1 MTERAPRAK
10 SLAVVR
16 MASDSREARILDG
29 VDKWAGYYRANPHR
43 FANDYLNVHLRL
55 FQKILLYMMNIC
67 NFFCYIAAR
76 GQGKSWLLAV
86 FCCIRCILYPGT
98 KICIASGTRSQSIN
112 ILEKIK
118 IELLPNSTLLKNEI
132 ANLIISNT
140 NAYVDFKNGSSIKVV
155 TASDSARS
163 NRANILLVDE
173 FRMVN
178 KDTIETVLRRFLTAP
193 RMPGYLHNPKYAHLR
208 ERNKEVYL
216 SSAYFKSHWSYEKV
230 KDYAKNMVDDS
241 KRYFVCGLP
250 YQLSILEGL
259 LDNDAVADEMSEAG
273 FNETKWSM
281 EMECLWFGDVDG
293 TFFDFD
299 TVSKN
304 RKIPFPMLPDDVS
317 IKLGDAKKVRILP
330 KQNGEKRILSVDL
343 ALMASNKNKND
354 ASAIFINQLLPTKAG
369 RYMNNI
375 VYTESSEGAHTAD
388 QALRVRKLYE
398 MYLCDYIVIDVKGV
412 GFGVADSL
420 VRDINDPETGEVY
433 PALSCCNNT
442 EWAARAPH
450 GAEKALWVINATE
463 KFNSECAILLRDGFR
478 AGRIRLLISE
488 YDGEVNLASQRG
500 YGSLDATDKLLLQM
514 PYVNTTL
521 LINELINL
529 QHDDSG
535 GFVKIYRK
543 SGIRKDRYSSL
554 SYSYWVA
561 CQLESKIRKRTSS
574 MSTSDKVFMFRAP
587 KIK

>member
-1 MTERAPRAK
+1 MT
-10 SLAVVR
+10 
-16 MASDSREARILDG
+16 SDTREGRILLG
-29 VDKWAGYYRANPHR
+29 VDLWAGFYRANPHR
-43 FANDYLNVHLRL
+43 FAADYLNVRLRL
-55 FQKILLYMMNIC
+55 FQKILLFMMNIC

-86 FCCIRCILYPGT
+86 FCCVRCILYPGT
-98 KICIASGTRSQSIN
+98 KVCIASGTRGQSVN

-118 IELLPNSTLLKNEI
+118 IELIPNSVYLKNEI
-132 ANLIISNT
+132 ANLVISNT
-140 NAYVDFKNGSSIKVV
+140 NAYIDFKNGSSIKVV

-193 RMPGYLHNPKYAHLR
+193 RMPGYLHDKKYAHLK

-216 SSAYFKSHWSYEKV
+216 SSAYFKSHWSFDKV
-230 KDYAKNMVDDS
+230 KDYAKNMLDDT

-250 YQLSILEGL
+250 YQLSIQEGL
-259 LDNDAVADEMSEAG
+259 LDNNAVADEMSEAG

-281 EMECLWFGDVDG
+281 EMECLWFGDTDG

-304 RKIPFPMLPDDVS
+304 RKIQYPMLPDEVAAILSDT
-317 IKLGDAKKVRILP
+317 KKVRILP

-343 ALMASNKNKND
+343 ALMASTKNKND

-398 MYLCDYIVIDVKGV
+398 MYSCDYIVIDVKGV

-433 PALSCCNNT
+433 PALSCCNNA
-442 EWAARAPH
+442 EWAARCTTH
-450 GAEKALWVINATE
+450 GADKALWVVNATD

-478 AGRIRLLISE
+478 AGRIRLLVTE
-488 YDGEVNLASQRG
+488 YDGETSLASLKG
-500 YGSLDATDKLLLQM
+500 YSSLDASDKLTLQM
-514 PYVNTTL
+514 PYINTTL

-529 QHDDSG
+529 QHDESSG
-535 GFVKIYRK
+535 LVKIFRK
-543 SGIRKDRYSSL
+543 NGVRKDRYSSL

-561 CQLESKIRKRTSS
+561 CQLESKIRKKNNFV
-574 MSTSDKVFMFRAP
+574 SDSDRVFMFRAP

>member
-1 MTERAPRAK
+1 MI
-10 SLAVVR
+10 
-16 MASDSREARILDG
+16 SDTKEGRILLG
-29 VDKWAGYYRANPHR
+29 VDAWAGFYRANPHR
-43 FANDYLNVHLRL
+43 FAADYLNVRLRL
-55 FQKILLYMMNIC
+55 FQKILLFMMNIC

-86 FCCIRCILYPGT
+86 FCCVRCILYPGT
-98 KICIASGTRSQSIN
+98 KVCIASGTRGQSVN

-118 IELLPNSTLLKNEI
+118 IELMPNSVYLKNEI
-132 ANLIISNT
+132 ANLVISNT
-140 NAYVDFKNGSSIKVV
+140 NAYIDFKNGSSIKVV

-193 RMPGYLHNPKYAHLR
+193 RMPGYLHDKRYAHLK

-216 SSAYFKSHWSYEKV
+216 SSAYFKSHWSYDKV
-230 KDYAKNMVDDS
+230 KDYAKNMLDDT

-250 YQLSILEGL
+250 YQLSIQEGL

-281 EMECLWFGDVDG
+281 EMECLWFGDTDG

-304 RKIPFPMLPDDVS
+304 RKIQYPMLPDDVAA
-317 IKLGDAKKVRILP
+317 ILTDTKKVRILP

-343 ALMASNKNKND
+343 ALMASTKNKND

-369 RYMNNI
+369 RYINNI

-398 MYLCDYIVIDVKGV
+398 MYSCDYIVIDVKGV

-433 PALSCCNNT
+433 PALSCCNNA
-442 EWAARAPH
+442 EWATRCTTH
-450 GAEKALWVINATE
+450 GADKALWVVNATD

-478 AGRIRLLISE
+478 AGRVRLLVTE
-488 YDGEVNLASQRG
+488 YDGEASLASLKG
-500 YGSLDATDKLLLQM
+500 YGSLDASDKLALQM
-514 PYVNTTL
+514 PYINTTL

-529 QHDDSG
+529 QHDESSG
-535 GFVKIYRK
+535 LVKIFRK
-543 SGIRKDRYSSL
+543 NGVRKDRYSSL

-561 CQLESKIRKRTSS
+561 CQLESKIHKKNNFV
-574 MSTSDKVFMFRAP
+574 SDSDRVFMFRAP

>member
-1 MTERAPRAK
+1 MT
-10 SLAVVR
+10 
-16 MASDSREARILDG
+16 SDTREGRILLG
-29 VDKWAGYYRANPHR
+29 VDIWAGFYRANPHR
-43 FANDYLNVHLRL
+43 FAADYLNVRLRL
-55 FQKILLYMMNIC
+55 FQKILLFMMNIC

-86 FCCIRCILYPGT
+86 FCCVRCILYPGT
-98 KICIASGTRSQSIN
+98 KVCIASGTRGQSVN

-118 IELLPNSTLLKNEI
+118 IELIPNSVYLKNEI
-132 ANLIISNT
+132 ANLVISNT
-140 NAYVDFKNGSSIKVV
+140 NAYIDFKNGSSIKVV

-193 RMPGYLHNPKYAHLR
+193 RMPGYLHDKKYAHLK

-216 SSAYFKSHWSYEKV
+216 SSAYFKSHWSFDKV
-230 KDYAKNMVDDS
+230 KDYAKNMLDDT

-250 YQLSILEGL
+250 YQLSIQEGL
-259 LDNDAVADEMSEAG
+259 LDNNAVADEMSEAG

-281 EMECLWFGDVDG
+281 EMECLWFGDTDG

-304 RKIPFPMLPDDVS
+304 RKIQYPMLPDEVAAILSDT
-317 IKLGDAKKVRILP
+317 KKVRILP

-343 ALMASNKNKND
+343 ALMASTKNKND

-398 MYLCDYIVIDVKGV
+398 MYSCDYIVIDVKGV

-433 PALSCCNNT
+433 PALSCCNNA
-442 EWAARAPH
+442 EWAARCTTH
-450 GAEKALWVINATE
+450 GADKALWVVNATD

-478 AGRIRLLISE
+478 AGRIRLLVTE
-488 YDGEVNLASQRG
+488 YDGETSLTSLKG
-500 YGSLDATDKLLLQM
+500 YGSLDASDKLTLQM
-514 PYVNTTL
+514 PYINTTL

-529 QHDDSG
+529 QHDESSG
-535 GFVKIYRK
+535 LVKIFRK
-543 SGIRKDRYSSL
+543 NGVRKDRYSSL

-561 CQLESKIRKRTSS
+561 CQLESKIRKKNNFV
-574 MSTSDKVFMFRAP
+574 SDSDRVFMFRAP

>member
-1 MTERAPRAK
+1 MSCP
-10 SLAVVR
+10 VR
-16 MASDSREARILDG
+16 RVIPIEEFNHREQSILKG
-29 VDKWAGYYRANPHR
+29 VDAWAGFYRANPHR
-43 FANDYLNVHLRL
+43 FAKDYMNINLKL

-86 FCCIRCILYPGT
+86 FCCVRCILYPGT
-98 KICIASGTRSQSIN
+98 RVCIASGTRSQSVN

-118 IELLPNSTLLKNEI
+118 TELMPNSALLKNEI
-132 ANLIISNT
+132 SSVLISGT
-140 NAYVDFKNGSSIKVV
+140 NAIIEFKNGSTIKVV

-193 RMPGYLHNPKYAHLR
+193 RMPGYLHDKKYAHLK
-208 ERNKEVYL
+208 ERNKEFYL
-216 SSAYFKSHWSYEKV
+216 SSAYFKSHWSFDKV
-230 KDYAKNMVDDS
+230 KDYAKNMLDDT

-250 YQLSILEGL
+250 YQLSIQEGL

-299 TVSKN
+299 TISKN
-304 RKIPFPMLPDDVS
+304 RKIMYPMLPDEIAV
-317 IKLGDAKKVRILP
+317 KANNAKQVRIQQ

-369 RYMNNI
+369 RYINNFI
-375 VYTESSEGAHTAD
+375 YTESSEGAHTSD
-388 QALRVRKLYE
+388 QALRVRKLFD
-398 MYLCDYIVIDVKGV
+398 MYMCDYIVIDVKGV
-412 GFGVADSL
+412 GFGVADTL
-420 VRDINDPETGEVY
+420 VRDIVDPDTGEVY

-442 EWAARAPH
+442 EWAERCTSR
-450 GAEKALWVINATE
+450 GAEKAIWVINANE

-478 AGRIRLLISE
+478 TGKVRLLVTE
-488 YDGEVNLASQRG
+488 YDGDSALSKVKG
-500 YGSLDATDKLLLQM
+500 YSSLDVEGKLEMQM
-514 PYVNTTL
+514 PYINTTL

-529 QHDDSG
+529 QHEESS
-535 GFVKIYRK
+535 GFVKILR
-543 SGIRKDRYSSL
+543 SRGTRKDRYSSV
-554 SYSYWVA
+554 SYNYWVA
-561 CQLESKIRKRTSS
+561 CQLESKIKRKQSYAQA
-574 MSTSDKVFMFRAP
+574 DDAGVFMFRAP

>member
-1 MTERAPRAK
+1 MT
-10 SLAVVR
+10 
-16 MASDSREARILDG
+16 SDTREGRILLG
-29 VDKWAGYYRANPHR
+29 VDIWAGFYRANPHR
-43 FANDYLNVHLRL
+43 FAADYLNVRLRL
-55 FQKILLYMMNIC
+55 FQKILLFMMNIC

-86 FCCIRCILYPGT
+86 FCCVRCILYPGT
-98 KICIASGTRSQSIN
+98 KVCIASGTRGQSVN

-118 IELLPNSTLLKNEI
+118 IELIPNSVYLKNEI
-132 ANLIISNT
+132 ANLVISNT
-140 NAYVDFKNGSSIKVV
+140 NAYIDFKNGSSIKVV

-193 RMPGYLHNPKYAHLR
+193 RMPGYLHDKKYAHLK

-216 SSAYFKSHWSYEKV
+216 SSAYFKSHWSFDKV
-230 KDYAKNMVDDS
+230 KDYAKNMLDDT

-250 YQLSILEGL
+250 YQLSIQEGL
-259 LDNDAVADEMSEAG
+259 LDNNAVADEMSEAG

-281 EMECLWFGDVDG
+281 EMECLWFGDTDG

-304 RKIPFPMLPDDVS
+304 RKIQYPMLPDEVAAILSDT
-317 IKLGDAKKVRILP
+317 KKVRILP

-343 ALMASNKNKND
+343 ALMASTKNKND

-398 MYLCDYIVIDVKGV
+398 MYSCDYIVIDVKGV

-433 PALSCCNNT
+433 PALSCCNNA
-442 EWAARAPH
+442 EWAARCTTH
-450 GAEKALWVINATE
+450 GADKALWVVNATD

-478 AGRIRLLISE
+478 AGRIRLLVTE
-488 YDGEVNLASQRG
+488 YDGETSLASLKG
-500 YGSLDATDKLLLQM
+500 YGSLDASDKLTLQM
-514 PYVNTTL
+514 PYINTTL

-529 QHDDSG
+529 QHDESSG
-535 GFVKIYRK
+535 LVKIFRK
-543 SGIRKDRYSSL
+543 NGVRKDRYSSL

-561 CQLESKIRKRTSS
+561 CQLESKIRKKNNFL
-574 MSTSDKVFMFRAP
+574 SDSDRVFMFRAP

>member
-1 MTERAPRAK
+1 M
-10 SLAVVR
+10 S
-16 MASDSREARILDG
+16 SDARDTRESSILDG

-43 FANDYLNVHLRL
+43 FAADYLNVKLKL
-55 FQKILLYMMNIC
+55 FQKILLFMMNIC

-86 FCCIRCILYPGT
+86 FCCVRCILYPGT
-98 KICIASGTRSQSIN
+98 KVCIASGTRGQSIN

-118 IELLPNSTLLKNEI
+118 NELIPNSVYLKNEI
-132 ANLIISNT
+132 ETLIISNT
-140 NAYVDFKNGSSIKVV
+140 NAYIDFKNGSSIKVV

-193 RMPGYLHNPKYAHLR
+193 RMPGYLHSKKYAHLK

-216 SSAYFKSHWSYEKV
+216 SSAYFKGHWSFDKV
-230 KDYAKNMVDDS
+230 KDYAKNMLDAS

-250 YQLSILEGL
+250 YQLSIQEGL
-259 LDNDAVADEMSEAG
+259 LDRDAVADEMSEAG

-281 EMECLWFGDVDG
+281 EMECLWFGDTDG

-304 RKIPFPMLPDDVS
+304 RKILYPMLPDDVS
-317 IKLGDAKKVRILP
+317 IKLNDAKKIRITP

-343 ALMASNKNKND
+343 ALMASTRNKND
-354 ASAIFINQLLPTKAG
+354 ASAIFINQLLPTKNG
-369 RYMNNI
+369 RYINNI
-375 VYTESSEGAHTAD
+375 IYTESSEGAHTAD

-398 MYLCDYIVIDVKGV
+398 MYYCDYIVIDVKGV

-433 PALSCCNNT
+433 PALSCCNNA
-442 EWAARAPH
+442 EWAARCTTH
-450 GAEKALWVINATE
+450 GADKALWVVNATD

-478 AGRIRLLISE
+478 SGKIRLLVSE
-488 YDGEVNLASQRG
+488 YDGETSLSSIKG
-500 YGSLDATDKLLLQM
+500 YGALDISDKLSLQL
-514 PYVNTTL
+514 PYINTTL

-529 QHDDSG
+529 QHDDSSG
-535 GFVKIYRK
+535 LVKIYRRN
-543 SGIRKDRYSSL
+543 GIRKDRYSSL

-561 CQLESKIRKRTSS
+561 CQLESKIRRKNNFISKN
-574 MSTSDKVFMFRAP
+574 DNVFMFRAP

>member
-1 MTERAPRAK
+1 M
-10 SLAVVR
+10 
-16 MASDSREARILDG
+16 
-29 VDKWAGYYRANPHR
+29 
-43 FANDYLNVHLRL
+43 
-55 FQKILLYMMNIC
+55 
-67 NFFCYIAAR
+67 
-76 GQGKSWLLAV
+76 QGKSWLLAV

-98 KICIASGTRSQSIN
+98 KICVASGTRGQSIN

-118 IELLPNSTLLKNEI
+118 IELMPNSPMLRNEI
-132 ANLIISNT
+132 SNIVITNT

-193 RMPGYLHNPKYAHLR
+193 RMPGYMHDKRYAHLK
-208 ERNKEVYL
+208 ERNKEIYL
-216 SSAYFKSHWSYEKV
+216 SSAFFSSHWSYDKV
-230 KDYAKNMVDDS
+230 KDYAKNMLDDS

-250 YQLSILEGL
+250 YQLSIQEGL
-259 LDNDAVADEMSEAG
+259 LDRNAVADEMSETG

-281 EMECLWFGDVDG
+281 EMECCFWGDTNG

-299 TVSKN
+299 TISKN
-304 RKIPFPMLPDDVS
+304 RKIPYPMLPDDLS
-317 IKLGDAKKVRILP
+317 IKLGDAKKVKIPP

-343 ALMASNKNKND
+343 ALMASTKSKND
-354 ASAIFINQLLPTKAG
+354 ASAIFINQLIPTKIG
-369 RYMNNI
+369 RYINNI

-398 MYLCDYIVIDVKGV
+398 MYVCDYIVIDAKGV
-412 GFGVADSL
+412 GFGIVDSL

-433 PALSCCNNT
+433 PALSCCNNA
-442 EWAARAPH
+442 EWASRCTTY
-450 GAEKALWVINATE
+450 GAEKALWVVNATDR
-463 KFNSECAILLRDGFR
+463 FNSECAILLRDGFR
-478 AGRIRLLISE
+478 NGRIRLLDTE
-488 YDGEVNLASQRG
+488 YDGEVSLAAIKG
-500 YGSLDATDKLLLQM
+500 YNALDISDKMALQS
-514 PYVNTTL
+514 PYINTTL

-529 QHDDSG
+529 QHDESG
-535 GFVKIYRK
+535 GLVKIYRK
-543 SGIRKDRYSSL
+543 GGVRKDRYSSL

-561 CQLESKIRKRTSS
+561 CQLESKLKRK
-574 MSTSDKVFMFRAP
+574 STATKSEDIFMFRAP

>member
-1 MTERAPRAK
+1 MIDTN
-10 SLAVVR
+10 
-16 MASDSREARILDG
+16 REQRILDG
-29 VDKWAGYYRANPHR
+29 VDAWAAFYRANPHR
-43 FANDYLNVHLRL
+43 FAEDYLNVHLRL
-55 FQKILLYMMNIC
+55 FQKILIYMMNIS

-86 FCCIRCILYPGT
+86 FCCIRCVLYPSS
-98 KICIASGTRSQSIN
+98 KICVASGTRGQSIN

-118 IELLPNSTLLKNEI
+118 LELIPGSPLLKNEI
-132 ANLIISNT
+132 ENLLIGSA

-193 RMPGYLHNPKYAHLR
+193 RMPGYLHNPKYAHLK

-216 SSAYFKSHWSYEKV
+216 SSAYFKSHWAYDKV
-230 KDYAKNMVDDS
+230 KDYTEKMMDDS
-241 KRYFVCGLP
+241 ARYFVCGLP
-250 YQLSILEGL
+250 YQLSIQEGL
-259 LDNDAVADEMSEAG
+259 LDSNAVADEMSEAG

-281 EMECLWFGDVDG
+281 EMECLWFGDLDG

-299 TVSKN
+299 TVSNN
-304 RKIPFPMLPDDVS
+304 RKIAYPMLPDDVAV
-317 IKLGDAKKVRILP
+317 KLSNAQKVKIPPKLP
-330 KQNGEKRILSVDL
+330 GEKRILSIDL
-343 ALMASNKNKND
+343 ALMASTKNKKND
-354 ASAIFINQLLPTKAG
+354 ASALFINQLIPTKTG
-369 RYMNNI
+369 RYIDNI

-388 QALRVRKLYE
+388 QALRVRKLFD

-420 VRDINDPETGEVY
+420 VRDVNDPETGDVY
-433 PALSCCNNT
+433 PALSCCNNS
-442 EWAARAPH
+442 EWVARAPH
-450 GAEKALWVINATE
+450 GAEKALWVINANE

-478 AGRIRLLISE
+478 AGRIRLLVTE
-488 YDGEVNLASQRG
+488 YDGETNLASIRG
-500 YGSLDATDKLLLQM
+500 YGSLDVSDKLQLQM
-514 PYVNTTL
+514 PYINTTL

-529 QHDDSG
+529 QHDESNG
-535 GFVKIYRK
+535 VVKISRK
-543 SGIRKDRYSSL
+543 GGMRKDRYSSL

-561 CQLESKIRKRTSS
+561 CQLESKLGRKVSS
-574 MSTSDKVFMFRAP
+574 ISENSNREAFMFRAP

>member
-1 MTERAPRAK
+1 MTNEI
-10 SLAVVR
+10 
-16 MASDSREARILDG
+16 RESRILDG
-29 VDKWAGYYRANPHR
+29 VDAWASFYRANPHR
-43 FANDYLNVHLRL
+43 FAEDYLNVHLRL

-67 NFFCYIAAR
+67 YFFCYIAAR

-98 KICIASGTRSQSIN
+98 KICIASGTRGQSIN

-118 IELLPNSTLLKNEI
+118 IELLPNSLLLKNEI
-132 ANLIISNT
+132 DNLLISST
-140 NAYVDFKNGSSIKVV
+140 NACVEFKNGSSIKVV

-193 RMPGYLHNPKYAHLR
+193 RMPGYLHNQKYAHLK
-208 ERNKEVYL
+208 ERNKEIYL

-230 KDYAKNMVDDS
+230 KDYTEKMLDDS
-241 KRYFVCGLP
+241 TKYFVCGLP
-250 YQLSILEGL
+250 YQLSIKEGL
-259 LDNDAVADEMSEAG
+259 LDNNAVADEMSEAG

-281 EMECLWFGDVDG
+281 EMECLWFGDLDG

-304 RKIPFPMLPDDVS
+304 RKIPYPMLPDDVS
-317 IKLGDAKKVRILP
+317 IKLTDSKKVKIIP

-343 ALMASNKNKND
+343 ALMASTKNKND
-354 ASAIFINQLLPTKAG
+354 ASAIFINQLLPTKTG
-369 RYMNNI
+369 RYMNNF

-388 QALRVRKLYE
+388 QALRIRKLYE
-398 MYLCDYIVIDVKGV
+398 MYMCDYIVIDVKGV
-412 GFGVADSL
+412 GFGIADSL
-420 VRDINDPETGEVY
+420 VRDINDPDTGEVY
-433 PALSCCNNT
+433 PALSCCNNA

-450 GAEKALWVINATE
+450 GAEKALWVINATD

-478 AGRIRLLISE
+478 SGRVRLLMSE
-488 YDGEVNLASQRG
+488 YEGEINLSGIRG
-500 YGSLDATDKLLLQM
+500 YGSLDVSDKLQLQM
-514 PYVNTTL
+514 PYINTTL

-529 QHDDSG
+529 QHDETS
-535 GFVKIYRK
+535 GFVKITRK
-543 SGIRKDRYSSL
+543 KGIRKDRYSSL
-554 SYSYWVA
+554 SYSHWVA
-561 CQLESKIRKRTSS
+561 CQLEGKLKKMNSPTL
-574 MSTSDKVFMFRAP
+574 DNDQVFMFRAP
-587 KIK
+587 KIKQ

>member
-1 MTERAPRAK
+1 MT
-10 SLAVVR
+10 
-16 MASDSREARILDG
+16 SDTREGRILLG
-29 VDKWAGYYRANPHR
+29 VDLWAGFYRANPHR
-43 FANDYLNVHLRL
+43 FAADYLNVRLRL
-55 FQKILLYMMNIC
+55 FQKILLFMMNIC

-86 FCCIRCILYPGT
+86 FCCVRCILYPGT
-98 KICIASGTRSQSIN
+98 KVCIASGTRGQSVN

-118 IELLPNSTLLKNEI
+118 IELIPNSVYLKNEI
-132 ANLIISNT
+132 ANLVISNT
-140 NAYVDFKNGSSIKVV
+140 NAYIDFKNGSSIKVV

-193 RMPGYLHNPKYAHLR
+193 RMPGYLHDKKYAHLK

-216 SSAYFKSHWSYEKV
+216 SSAYFKSHWSFDKV
-230 KDYAKNMVDDS
+230 KDYAKNMLDDT

-250 YQLSILEGL
+250 YQLSIQEGL
-259 LDNDAVADEMSEAG
+259 LDNNAVADEMSEAG

-281 EMECLWFGDVDG
+281 EMECLWFGDTDG

-304 RKIPFPMLPDDVS
+304 RKIQYPMLPDEVAAILSDT
-317 IKLGDAKKVRILP
+317 KKVRILP

-343 ALMASNKNKND
+343 ALMASTKNKND

-398 MYLCDYIVIDVKGV
+398 MYSCDYIVIDVKGV

-433 PALSCCNNT
+433 PALSCCNNA
-442 EWAARAPH
+442 EWAARCTTH
-450 GAEKALWVINATE
+450 GADKALWVVNATD

-478 AGRIRLLISE
+478 AGRIRLLVTE
-488 YDGEVNLASQRG
+488 YDGETSLASLKG
-500 YGSLDATDKLLLQM
+500 YGSLDASDKLTLQM
-514 PYVNTTL
+514 PYINTTL

-529 QHDDSG
+529 QHDESSG
-535 GFVKIYRK
+535 LVKIFRK
-543 SGIRKDRYSSL
+543 NGVRKDRYSSL

-561 CQLESKIRKRTSS
+561 CQLESKIRKKNNFV
-574 MSTSDKVFMFRAP
+574 SDSDRVFMFRAP

>member
-1 MTERAPRAK
+1 MT
-10 SLAVVR
+10 
-16 MASDSREARILDG
+16 SDTREGRILLG
-29 VDKWAGYYRANPHR
+29 VDLWAGFYRANPHR
-43 FANDYLNVHLRL
+43 FAADYLNVRLRL
-55 FQKILLYMMNIC
+55 FQKILLFMMNIC

-86 FCCIRCILYPGT
+86 FCCVRCILYPGT
-98 KICIASGTRSQSIN
+98 KVCIASGTRGQSVN

-118 IELLPNSTLLKNEI
+118 IELIPNSVYLKNEI
-132 ANLIISNT
+132 ANLVISNT
-140 NAYVDFKNGSSIKVV
+140 NAYIDFKNGSSIKVV

-193 RMPGYLHNPKYAHLR
+193 RMPGYLHDKKYAHLK

-216 SSAYFKSHWSYEKV
+216 SSAYFKSHWSFDKV
-230 KDYAKNMVDDS
+230 KDYAKNMLDDT

-250 YQLSILEGL
+250 YQLSIQEGL
-259 LDNDAVADEMSEAG
+259 LDNNAVADEMSEAG

-281 EMECLWFGDVDG
+281 EMECLWFGDTDG

-304 RKIPFPMLPDDVS
+304 RKIQYPMLPDEVAAILSDT
-317 IKLGDAKKVRILP
+317 KKVRILP

-343 ALMASNKNKND
+343 ALMASTKNKND

-398 MYLCDYIVIDVKGV
+398 MYSCDYIVIDVKGV

-433 PALSCCNNT
+433 PALSCCNNA
-442 EWAARAPH
+442 EWAARCTTHVAD
-450 GAEKALWVINATE
+450 KALWVVNATD

-478 AGRIRLLISE
+478 AGRIRLLVTE
-488 YDGEVNLASQRG
+488 YDGETSFASLKG
-500 YGSLDATDKLLLQM
+500 YGSLDASDKLTLQM
-514 PYVNTTL
+514 PYINTTL

-529 QHDDSG
+529 QHDESSG
-535 GFVKIYRK
+535 LVKIFRK
-543 SGIRKDRYSSL
+543 NGVRKDRYSSL

-561 CQLESKIRKRTSS
+561 CQLESKIRKKNNFV
-574 MSTSDKVFMFRAP
+574 SDSDRVFMFRAP